1 MLFHKSYLWLGSAL
15 KCFKFI
21 LTLYGFMENKF
32 QFKHAVLGLTLCLI
46 ENLRTDKK
54 GYYDEQE

>member
-1 MLFHKSYLWLGSAL
+1 M
-15 KCFKFI
+15 
-21 LTLYGFMENKF
+21 YGFMKNKF
-32 QFKHAVLGLTLCLI
+32 QFKHTVLGLTLCLI